1 MWLRLELMT
10 PLELIQTAVDIL
22 IVAYLFYRILLL
34 IRNTRAFQL
43 VKGVVALLVATQASQ
58 LLGLS
63 TLHVVLQTFQV
74 ALLVALPV
82 VFQPELRRALE
93 QLGRTRLLP
102 AASLGAPRA
111 GDDTLDE
118 VVRATV
124 RLARDRVGALIALE
138 QGTGLQDVVE
148 TGIPVDARL
157 SWELIVNIFTPN
169 SPLHDGAI
177 VVRQDRILAA
187 GCFLPLA
194 SATLLPPE
202 LGTRHR
208 AAVGLSEETDAVII
222 VVSEET
228 GVISLAQE
236 GRLLRHLDESTL
248 RQHLAALTEQA
259 HGATVFRRVRV
270 G

>member
-1 MWLRLELMT
+1 VWLRIETLT
-10 PLELIQTAVDIL
+10 PLGLVQNVVDVA

-43 VKGVVALLVATQASQ
+43 VKGVVALLVATQASA
-58 LLGLS
+58 LLGLN

-102 AASLGAPRA
+102 QA
-111 GDDTLDE
+111 GGKADGDEGVVRE

-124 RLARDRVGALIALE
+124 RLARDRIGALIALE
-138 QGTGLQDVVE
+138 QGTGLDDVVE
-148 TGIPVDARL
+148 TGTPLDARL
-157 SWELIVNIFTPN
+157 SWELLVNIFTPN
-169 SPLHDGAI
+169 TPLHDGA
-177 VVRQDRILAA
+177 VV
-187 GCFLPLA
+187 
-194 SATLLPPE
+194 
-202 LGTRHR
+202 
-208 AAVGLSEETDAVII
+208 V

-228 GVISLAQE
+228 GVISLAE
-236 GRLLRHLDESTL
+236 GGRLLRHLDEASL
-248 RQHLAALTEQA
+248 RRELRSASARREA
-259 HGATVFRRVRV
+259 HILGRRARL